1 MRIENKDQI
10 TFTGYKSPL
19 KTAFKKGL
27 LPTVKRGIYGK
38 KITPNTVSVEHIT
51 PISKGGKNV
60 ISNTFLADKYEN
72 SRRGNKPI
80 DNYITKENLVL
91 YLVQFMGVK
100 NKYIDGD
107 KYIKIMLRRFKY
119 LFKDEIKTGRGF

>member
-1 MRIENKDQI
+1 MRIERKDQI

-38 KITPNTVSVEHIT
+38 KLKPDTVSVEHIT

-60 ISNTFLADKYEN
+60 LSNTFLADKYEN

-80 DNYITKENLVL
+80 DNYITKDNLVS
-91 YLVQFMGVK
+91 YLVQFIGVK

-107 KYIKIMLRRFKY
+107 KYIDIMIKRFKY

>member
-1 MRIENKDQI
+1 MRIENKNQI
-10 TFTGYKSPL
+10 TFTGYNSPL

-38 KITPNTVSVEHIT
+38 KLKPETVSVEHIT

-72 SRRGNKPI
+72 SRRGNRPI
-80 DNYITKENLVL
+80 DEYITKQNLVD
-91 YLVQFMGVK
+91 YLVQFIGVK

-107 KYIKIMLRRFKY
+107 TYINIMLRRFKY
-119 LFKDEIKTGRGF
+119 MFKDEIKTGREF